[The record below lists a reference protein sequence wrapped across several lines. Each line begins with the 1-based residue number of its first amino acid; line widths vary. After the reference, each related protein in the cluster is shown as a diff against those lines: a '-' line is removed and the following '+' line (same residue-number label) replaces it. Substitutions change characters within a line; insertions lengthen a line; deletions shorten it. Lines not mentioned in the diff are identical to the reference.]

1 MKADRWSLENL
12 QSRGF
17 EPLVS
22 VLARGGIAILP
33 TDTIYGLHARAA
45 DDEAVRRIF
54 AIKDRP
60 EEKSLVVIC
69 GSIAQ
74 LDGLGVTAERPLLD
88 ALGGLWPAP
97 LTAVLPIA
105 VPLPAS
111 SGGLTLAIRIPA
123 LDWLRAVVNRT
134 GPLVSTSVN
143 ASGEAPVISPEQVG
157 AAIGNRVDLIVD
169 GGTLNGQPSTVV
181 DFTESSPRV
190 LREGAFVFTQN
201 LWKTVRK
208 SL

>member
-1 MKADRWSLENL
+1 MKADRWSLEIL
-12 QSRGF
+12 QSRGL

-22 VLARGGIAILP
+22 ILAGGGVAILP

-45 DDEAVRRIF
+45 DDRAVRRIF
-54 AIKDRP
+54 AIKGRP

-74 LDGLGVTAERPLLD
+74 LDGLGVTVDGPVLD
-88 ALGGLWPAP
+88 ALGKLWPAS

-105 VPLPAS
+105 RPLPAS
-111 SGGLTLAIRIPA
+111 AGELTLAIRVPG
-123 LDWLRAVVNRT
+123 LEWLRAVVNRT

-143 ASGEAPVISPEQVG
+143 ASGEAPVISPEQVPP
-157 AAIGNRVDLIVD
+157 AIGNRVDLIVD
-169 GGTLNGQPSTVV
+169 GGTLNGQPSTIV

-190 LREGAFVFTQN
+190 LREGAFAFTQN
-201 LWKTVRK
+201 LWKTVWK